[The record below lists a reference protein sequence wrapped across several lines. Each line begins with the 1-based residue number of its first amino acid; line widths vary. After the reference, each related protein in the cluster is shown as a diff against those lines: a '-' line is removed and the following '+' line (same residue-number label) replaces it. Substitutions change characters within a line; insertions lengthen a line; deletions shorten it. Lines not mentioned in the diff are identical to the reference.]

1 MKIAVI
7 GAGVVGI
14 TTAYELA
21 MQGHE
26 VKVFERNSSVAQ
38 ECSFANAGV
47 ISPGYVT
54 PWAKPGMVWNVLSQL
69 GRKMRLFA
77 YLDWA

>member
-1 MKIAVI
+1 MKVAVI

-21 MQGHE
+21 VQGHE

-47 ISPGYVT
+47 ISPGMSPLGRNPGWLGMYFLS
-54 PWAKPGMVWNVLSQL
+54 WAK
-69 GRKMRLFA
+69 KMPPFA
-77 YLDWA
+77 FQD